1 MILPMVRARILGPR
15 EELDATLL
23 AVQDVGLLQLAPA
36 QPVGGFRPLE
46 PDARQLREV
55 RRLGALRRDLD
66 ALAEHAPAAKAVAAL
81 SAEPRPPLMA
91 EWVRRFRRARRA
103 LDRLEAKRH
112 ALEEERAST
121 ARLVEFIRAFHG
133 LLPAGNGA
141 RTHGYHLVLRG
152 EDASVVPRLQEGLT
166 RAIGDQ
172 FVLETAPL
180 STGEVAAVLLVPP
193 GDAPRV
199 ERLLSQ
205 AGVHELPM
213 PEGSAGR
220 TLGQMAPSLS
230 ARLEALDTDLAAL
243 DRERRGL
250 LADVGTALPP
260 ARAAIEDRLLD
271 LEAREQAAATARS
284 FVLEGWIPEAG
295 YPRLAGRLAERFGG
309 RVVVEQVAREEW
321 HGEAAP
327 VVLHNPR
334 LFRPFEVIT
343 RMVPLPA
350 YGTIDPTPFVAVFFP
365 MFFGLILGDIGY
377 GLVLAALA
385 LWLRH
390 GGAPGSARRAIA
402 EVLGAA
408 AAFSVAFGFAFGE
421 FFGDLGAR
429 WFGLHPLLLDREHAL
444 LPFLG
449 LAVAIGAVH
458 IALGLALGV
467 INASQ
472 GHPRQAVGRGA
483 SLVMLLLIVVVLLA
497 ALEVLPHGFL
507 TPAVIA
513 LLVLFPVLVLVE
525 GIIAPIEF
533 LSTLSNILS
542 YARIMALGTAS
553 VMMAVVAN
561 ELAGSVGS
569 VVVGVLFALLFHLV
583 NFALGVFAPTIHGLR
598 LHYVEFFGKFHS
610 PGGQAYHPFTHWRPG
625 GPPPASP
632 EVAWKRS

>member
-15 EELDATLL
+15 EVLDATLT
-23 AVQDVGLLQLAPA
+23 AVQDVGLLHVTPA
-36 QPVGGFRPLE
+36 SPVGSFRPLE
-46 PDARQLREV
+46 PDARQFREA
-55 RRLGALRRDLD
+55 RRLGALLRDLD
-66 ALAEHAPAAKAVAAL
+66 ALAAPPSATGTAAPPPAGAAP
-81 SAEPRPPLMA
+81 PRTA

-103 LDRLEAKRH
+103 LDRLDERRRT
-112 ALEEERAST
+112 LEEGRAGT
-121 ARLVEFIRAFHG
+121 ARLVEFIRAFRG
-133 LLPAGNGA
+133 LLPSGSGA

-152 EDASVVPRLQEGLT
+152 EDASVVPRLHDALAK
-166 RAIGDQ
+166 AIGDQ

-180 STGEVAAVLLVPP
+180 SSGELAAVLLVPP
-193 GDAPRV
+193 ADAPRV

-220 TLGQMAPSLS
+220 TLGQLAPELA
-230 ARLEALDTDLAAL
+230 ARLQALDADLAAL
-243 DRERRGL
+243 DRERH
-250 LADVGTALPP
+250 ALSEDAGAAVPGV
-260 ARAAIEDRLLD
+260 RAAVEDRLLD
-271 LEAREQAAATARS
+271 LAARAQAAATERS

-295 YPRLAGRLAERFGG
+295 YPRLAECLASRFGG
-309 RVVVEQVAREEW
+309 QVVVERVAREAW

-390 GGAPGSARRAIA
+390 GGAPGAPRRAIA

-408 AAFSVAFGFAFGE
+408 SAFSVAFGIAFGE

-429 WFGLHPLLLDREHAL
+429 WFGLRPLLLDREHAL

-458 IALGLALGV
+458 IVLGLALGV
-467 INASQ
+467 LNASQ

-483 SLVMLLLIVVVLLA
+483 SLAMVLLIVVVLLA
-497 ALEVLPHGFL
+497 ALEVLPRGFL
-507 TPAVIA
+507 TPAVVA
-513 LLVLFPVLVLVE
+513 LLILFPVLVLVE
-525 GIIAPIEF
+525 GIIAPIEL

-610 PGGQAYHPFTHWRPG
+610 PGGQPYRPFTHWRPS
-625 GPPPASP
+625 GPSTEPT